1 MSWEARK
8 YKDIIDTLTSNTM
21 QLELNIKGI
30 EGYLHIIDSKTC
42 NQLLEEIRDNL
53 NDIKSDIKAEGDAN
67 AALKIENGSI
77 GVEAEGNGNIKAT
90 VEDKEVLD
98 ANFNAKGSAT
108 ASKDGIEAE
117 SKASQ

>member
-1 MSWEARK
+1 MPKWEARK

-53 NDIKSDIKAEGDAN
+53 NDIRSDIKD
-67 AALKIENGSI
+67 LKGTTTATENTIKDFISDI
-77 GVEAEGNGNIKAT
+77 NYSLEVE
-90 VEDKEVLD
+90 
-98 ANFNAKGSAT
+98 
-108 ASKDGIEAE
+108 
-117 SKASQ
+117 

>member
-1 MSWEARK
+1 MAWEARK

-53 NDIKSDIKAEGDAN
+53 NDIKSDIKD
-67 AALKIENGSI
+67 LKGTTTATENTVKDFI
-77 GVEAEGNGNIKAT
+77 TEMNYTLEVE
-90 VEDKEVLD
+90 
-98 ANFNAKGSAT
+98 
-108 ASKDGIEAE
+108 
-117 SKASQ
+117 